1 MSLELTSALA
11 GTLITAGSDPEPGG
25 PFQLHLDLTH
35 RHGGIIVLLYKA
47 ATFEVIWYA
56 VIDN

>member
-1 MSLELTSALA
+1 MSALA
-11 GTLITAGSDPEPGG
+11 GTLITAGSDPEPDG